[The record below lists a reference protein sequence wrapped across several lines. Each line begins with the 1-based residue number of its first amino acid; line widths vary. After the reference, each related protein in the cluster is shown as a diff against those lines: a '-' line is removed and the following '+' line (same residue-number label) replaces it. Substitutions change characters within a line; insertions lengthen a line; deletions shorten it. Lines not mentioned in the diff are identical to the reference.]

1 LPACNICGDR
11 GIYISAGAAH
21 TCRCV
26 QELALGNRLNAA
38 QLTQSL
44 RRQTF
49 DRFGLHYYSSEQAD
63 GGRTYRETA
72 QIALRAARAFVEK
85 AKAGPAADGLLFAG
99 RVGTGKTFLACCIA
113 NALLDAHVQVLFLVV
128 PDYLDRIRSTYDLE
142 RPGYTELELTEAAK
156 RVPVLVLDDL
166 GAHHYT
172 EWGRQKLYSLVNH
185 RLNHQ
190 LPVVVTTNVSLE
202 DLEEYLGERTTS
214 RLFQLCRPYRL
225 LTDIDIRI
233 SRRLNPE
240 EAAVRQNR
248 PKKPPESTP

>member
-1 LPACNICGDR
+1 LPACNVCGDR
-11 GIYISAGAAH
+11 GIYIMAGTAVP
-21 TCRCV
+21 CNCMR
-26 QELALGNRLNAA
+26 QRALGNRLKTA
-38 QLTQSL
+38 QLTESM

-49 DRFGLHYYSSEQAD
+49 ARFQLHYYSREQAD
-63 GGRTYRETA
+63 GGRSYRETA
-72 QIALRAARAFVEK
+72 QLALGAAHAFVERVK
-85 AKAGPAADGLLFAG
+85 SGPTAEGLLFTG

-113 NALLDAHVQVLFLVV
+113 NALLEAGVQVLFLVV

-142 RPGYTELELTEAAK
+142 RPEYTELDLTEAAK
-156 RVPVLVLDDL
+156 WAPVLIMDDL

-214 RLFQLCRPYRL
+214 RLFQMCRPYRL
-225 LTDIDIRI
+225 LTDVDIRI
-233 SRRLNPE
+233 SRRLGPE
-240 EAAVRQNR
+240 TA
-248 PKKPPESTP
+248 